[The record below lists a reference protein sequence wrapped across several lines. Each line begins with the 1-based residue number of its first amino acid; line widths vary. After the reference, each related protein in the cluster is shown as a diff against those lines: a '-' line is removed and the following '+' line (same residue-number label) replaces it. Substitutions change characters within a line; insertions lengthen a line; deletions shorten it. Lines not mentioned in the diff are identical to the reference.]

1 MIDLVIPLIF
11 IYLPYIIF
19 SFLSNFSYVEEKIT
33 QNIVKYVFRV
43 ISILYFLSSYLGT
56 LSIGNTRWEILS
68 GLSRWLMFTPVIF
81 FIFLSYLTVK
91 YRASKR
97 EKSYRFTLLLF
108 VPCLINLIWIIY
120 NLTTFYNI

>member
-43 ISILYFLSSYLGT
+43 ISILYFLSSYFGDSFNRKYPLGNIIRIIALVDVYSGYLFH
-56 LSIGNTRWEILS
+56 LS
-68 GLSRWLMFTPVIF
+68 
-81 FIFLSYLTVK
+81 FLFD
-91 YRASKR
+91 SKIQS
-97 EKSYRFTLLLF
+97 K
-108 VPCLINLIWIIY
+108 
-120 NLTTFYNI
+120 

>member
-43 ISILYFLSSYLGT
+43 ISILISYPLIVGT
-56 LSIGNTRWEILS
+56 LSIGNTRCEILS

-97 EKSYRFTLLLF
+97 EKSYRLLSCSLF
-108 VPCLINLIWIIY
+108 LVL
-120 NLTTFYNI
+120 

>member
-1 MIDLVIPLIF
+1 M
-11 IYLPYIIF
+11 
-19 SFLSNFSYVEEKIT
+19 
-33 QNIVKYVFRV
+33 
-43 ISILYFLSSYLGT
+43 GA

-120 NLTTFYNI
+120 NLTTFYNM